1 MTSRARVKAP
11 CGRVEGREERRLL
24 NFRGI
29 PFAASTGGEQRFR
42 APQPAVP
49 WQGVLDARH
58 FACAAPQPVSRLRP
72 LRRWSAV
79 PRAGAGEDCLN
90 LNIWT
95 PAADAGRRPVLVW
108 LHGGGFSQGSGS
120 FPLYAG
126 RDLAARGDAV
136 VVTLNYRLGALGG
149 LDLRSFPGGESTD
162 TNLALRDQIAGLEW
176 VQSNIEAFGGDP
188 DCVTLFGQ
196 SAGAMSAATLM
207 ASPRCQGLFHR
218 TILQSGAGD
227 HVHAPAQARELATLF
242 LEKLGLDPGRGDL
255 LGALRAMDW
264 QALIKAQIAMRSAQG
279 LALGQ
284 LAWQPVVDDDLVPDL
299 PRLRFERGEAARVPL
314 LIGTNL
320 DEWKMFTA
328 TDSRRRGM
336 DEDTLRD
343 YLMRTFAVDDGAR
356 PQREGMGEAQKTVEE
371 VLALYRMQPK
381 GELRSAGEIWA
392 ALQGDRVFRYPAVR
406 LGDAHARSGAGT
418 FFYRFEWKP
427 PLAPMRVG
435 ACHALELAFVF
446 GTLRSPGI
454 RLLFGFSSAG
464 PKLSRR
470 MQDIWLAFA
479 RSGDPCTGEGGTWPA
494 YRAESGQA
502 ISLGGS
508 QRAHPAMGPALRD
521 FWDGRSPAPGEV
533 EPPA

>member
-1 MTSRARVKAP
+1 MTSRSRVKTP
-11 CGRVEGREERRLL
+11 SGPVEGREERSLL
-24 NFRGI
+24 SFRGI
-29 PFAASTGGEQRFR
+29 PFAASTGGENRLR
-42 APQPAVP
+42 APRPAAP

-58 FACAAPQPVSRLRP
+58 FARAAPQPVPAFRLS
-72 LRRWSAV
+72 RRWSAV

-108 LHGGGFSQGSGS
+108 LHGGGFSHGSGS

-126 RDLAARGDAV
+126 RGMAARGDAV
-136 VVTLNYRLGALGG
+136 VVTLNYRLGVLGG

-162 TNLALRDQIAGLEW
+162 TNLALRDQIAGLQW

-196 SAGAMSAATLM
+196 SAGAMSAAALM
-207 ASPRCQGLFHR
+207 ASPRCKGLFHR
-218 TILQSGAGD
+218 AILQSGAGD
-227 HVHAPAQARELATLF
+227 HVHAPSRARELATLF

-255 LGALRAMDW
+255 LTALRGMDW
-264 QALIKAQIAMRSAQG
+264 KALVEAQVAMRSAHG

-284 LAWQPVVDDDLVPDL
+284 LAWQPVVDGDLVPDL
-299 PRLRFERGEAARVPL
+299 PRVRFERGEAARVPL

-336 DEDTLRD
+336 DEETLRD
-343 YLMRTFAVDDGAR
+343 YLTRTFAVDDRAHT
-356 PQREGMGEAQKTVEE
+356 QHEGTGEGQKTVEE
-371 VLALYRMQPK
+371 ALALYRMQPR

-392 ALQGDRVFRYPAVR
+392 ALQGDRVFRYPAIR
-406 LGDAHARSGAGT
+406 LGDAHARSGAST

-427 PLAPMRVG
+427 PLAPRRVG

-446 GTLRSPGI
+446 GTLRSPAI
-454 RLLFGFSSAG
+454 RPLFGVSSMA

-470 MQDIWLAFA
+470 MQDRWLAFA
-479 RSGDPCTGEGGTWPA
+479 RSGDPRIGEGDAWPD
-494 YRAESGQA
+494 YRAESGEA

-508 QRAHPAMGPALRD
+508 GRAHKAMGPALRD
-521 FWDGRSPAPGEV
+521 FWDGRDQTPGEP
-533 EPPA
+533 ELPG